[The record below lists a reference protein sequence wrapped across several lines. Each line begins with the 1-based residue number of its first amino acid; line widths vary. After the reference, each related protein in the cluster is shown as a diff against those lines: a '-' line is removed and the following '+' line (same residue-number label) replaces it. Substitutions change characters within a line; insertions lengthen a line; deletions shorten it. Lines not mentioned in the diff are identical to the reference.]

1 MGTMGLDVGQKRI
14 GVAIAASEG
23 LLAIPIDVIER
34 TGEEVDLKAI
44 LALINEWGIDRV
56 VVGLPHSMDGSIG
69 KQAEEV
75 VAFSKA
81 LSQRISVP
89 VDTWDERLSTVASER
104 LMRDTGMKGDKRKA
118 HRDAMAAA
126 IILQGY
132 LDRSRSLS
140 PEKPMIPD

>member
-1 MGTMGLDVGQKRI
+1 MSIMGLDYGQKRI
-14 GVAIAASEG
+14 GVAIAAAEG
-23 LLAIPIDVIER
+23 LLAIPIDVIDR
-34 TGEEVDLKAI
+34 AGEEADLKAI
-44 LALINEWGIDRV
+44 LTLINEWGIDRI
-56 VVGLPHSMDGSIG
+56 VVGLPRSMDGSIG

-89 VDTWDERLSTVASER
+89 VATWDERLSTVASER
-104 LMRDTGMKGDKRKA
+104 LMRDAGTKSGKRKA

-132 LDRSRSLS
+132 LDRGRALS
-140 PEKPMIPD
+140 AES